1 MRFESLIINGTAP
14 ILQMSRFE
22 LIEQTLLGNI
32 GDSVPIAIWKNHP
45 ERDRT
50 PEGLAE
56 SEIALHRQFGHDLM
70 RISLHDCYPV
80 VDWGCVP
87 LFSDAVSGSTKCGSC
102 VVRSPADWEVLEPL
116 DVNAGEFGRQIRAV
130 QLIHRYA
137 QVRVPTMVPVLDSS
151 AVADRLCEEKF
162 AEYIVESPDIM
173 KSVLEMVTGVMID
186 FGRAVLDAGA
196 DGLFIVS
203 ERSTDSEITE
213 DQYKEFVLPYN
224 LKLIARLQR
233 RAKFIIMHLHASAEA
248 ETVPLERVA
257 RIPGLDGLSWEDQR
271 VGPTLRE
278 GKAMSRRAVLGGI
291 DYDGPLKTGSR
302 DEAKE
307 QVLSAVHEAGL
318 ERLIVAPGCDIPMD
332 TPEHNIHAV
341 LDAIRSIVPWTKEW
355 EE

>member
-1 MRFESLIINGTAP
+1 M
-14 ILQMSRFE
+14 
-22 LIEQTLLGNI
+22 GNV
-32 GDSVPIAIWKNHP
+32 GDSVPITIWKNHP
-45 ERDRT
+45 ERNRT

-56 SEIALHRQFGHDLM
+56 SEIALHRQFDHDLM
-70 RISLHDCYPV
+70 KISFHDCYPV

-87 LFSDAVSGSTKCGSC
+87 VYDGAVTGSTKCESC
-102 VVRSPADWEVLEPL
+102 AVRSSADWEVLEPL
-116 DVNAGEFGRQIRAV
+116 DVNAGEFGKQIRAV

-137 QVRVPTMVPVLDSS
+137 QAQVPTMAPVLDSS

-173 KSVLEMVTGVMID
+173 KSALEMVTGVMID
-186 FGRAVLDAGA
+186 FGRAALDAGA

-213 DQYKEFVLPYN
+213 GQYQEFVLPYN
-224 LKLIARLQR
+224 LKMIARLQR
-233 RAKFIIMHLHASAEA
+233 RAKFIIMHLHARAGA

-257 RIPGLDGLSWEDQR
+257 RIPGLDGLSWADQR

-278 GKAMSRRAVLGGI
+278 GKTMSRRAVLGGI
-291 DYDGPLKTGSR
+291 DQDGPLKTGSH

-307 QVLSAVHEAGL
+307 QVLTAVHEAGL

-332 TPEHNIHAV
+332 TPEDNIHAV
-341 LDAIRSIVPWTKEW
+341 VDAIRSIVPWAKEW